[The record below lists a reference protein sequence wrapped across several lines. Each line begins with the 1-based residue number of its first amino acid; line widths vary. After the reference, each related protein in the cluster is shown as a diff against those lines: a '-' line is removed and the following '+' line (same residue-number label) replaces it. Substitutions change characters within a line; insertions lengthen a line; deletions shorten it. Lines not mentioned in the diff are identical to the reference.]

1 MRGVPVAMIAT
12 DAFSQ
17 FARRHASIRGCPNI
31 AIIETANPVR
41 HLDEKSMAERAEA
54 MVEQVI
60 FALTR
65 PAEEVA
71 QRYRVADTQIR
82 PPGVI
87 RSAKPI

>member
-1 MRGVPVAMIAT
+1 MAMIAT
-12 DAFSQ
+12 DAFSR
-17 FARRHASIRGCPNI
+17 FARQVASVRGCPSI

-41 HLDEKSMAERAEA
+41 HLDDESMVERAEA

-71 QRYRVADTQIR
+71 QRYRPADAKVR
-82 PPGVI
+82 PPDVT
-87 RSAKPI
+87 RSA